1 MTDSCLGLTD
11 TQGRKGAQARGGS
24 CSTSQYH
31 AAFPFNGTVLRVQ
44 AMGFPHGGGEQ

>member
-11 TQGRKGAQARGGS
+11 TQGMKGAQALRGS
-24 CSTSQYH
+24 CGASQRH

-44 AMGFPHGGGEQ
+44 AMGFSHGGVER